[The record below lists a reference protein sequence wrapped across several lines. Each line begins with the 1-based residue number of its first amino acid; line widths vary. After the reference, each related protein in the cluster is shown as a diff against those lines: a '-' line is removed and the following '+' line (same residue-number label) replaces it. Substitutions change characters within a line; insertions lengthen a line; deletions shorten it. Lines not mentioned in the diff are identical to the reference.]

1 MGEIYKFGYNF
12 SIEELSA
19 KFCPLAKRAF
29 RDKKFIRLKDYAS
42 GLIGVLKENPY
53 AWLDDFKDNGDGSFT
68 RIKHPDLKKLS
79 PPERRER
86 TDTIYFY
93 VDLYEPC
100 CVFHALTEL
109 QEEFLRICKKK
120 YMQECE
126 MRSYFLEGIQIDSED
141 SAKIEIS
148 ILTGT

>member
-1 MGEIYKFGYNF
+1 MYI
-12 SIEELSA
+12 IESYEDG
-19 KFCPLAKRAF
+19 KEFCKLAKRAL

-42 GLIGVLKENPY
+42 GLIGVLKEDPY
-53 AWLDDFKDNGDGSFT
+53 DWHDDFKDNGDGSFT
-68 RIKHPDLKKLS
+68 RIKNPDLRKLC
-79 PPERRER
+79 PPERREH
-86 TDTIYFY
+86 TDTIHFF

-109 QEEFLRICKKK
+109 QKEFLRICKKK

-126 MRSYFLEGIQIDSED
+126 MRSYFLEGIQIDSKD